1 MIMGEAISAKGLV
14 KRFGEVRALDGLTL
28 DVKEGELYGLLGPN
42 GAGKSTFM
50 SVLCGLQRVDEGSAT
65 VLGIDIGKGADIRS
79 RIGVCPQSPAV
90 YPYLSGQENVELFG
104 DLHGMAKR
112 RSKERAADLLEM
124 VGLAQDSGRRAG
136 GYSEGMKRRLSL
148 AMALVNDPDIA
159 FLDEPTV
166 AMDPQSRRAVWEII
180 SQLRDQGRTVVLS
193 THYMEEAQRLCDR
206 IGIIDHGKLIAEGT
220 AEGLMR
226 DHSRSNL
233 EDVFVHLTGRT
244 IREGI

>member
-1 MIMGEAISAKGLV
+1 MGEAISAKGLV

-50 SVLCGLQRVDEGSAT
+50 SVLCGLQRADEGSAT
-65 VLGIDIGKGADIRS
+65 VLGIDIRQGSDIRS

-90 YPYLSGQENVELFG
+90 YPYLSALENVELFG
-104 DLHGMAKR
+104 ALHGMAKR
-112 RSKERAADLLEM
+112 RAKEKAAELLEK
-124 VGLAQDSGRRAG
+124 VGLADDSGRRAG

-166 AMDPQSRRAVWEII
+166 AMDPQSRRAVWAMI
-180 SQLRDQGRTVVLS
+180 SKLRDQGRTVVLS

-206 IGIIDHGKLIAEGT
+206 IGIIDHGRLIAEGT
-220 AEGLMR
+220 AQQLVRE
-226 DHSRSNL
+226 HSGSDL
-233 EDVFVHLTGRT
+233 EDVFVQLTGRT